1 MAVGQHRP
9 AAAPLA
15 AEFLPHHTPA
25 SYPLAGSS
33 RGCLTVLPKEA
44 LELTLAHAVELGLE
58 PGLEQKM
65 ELAVRVSPRG
75 VN

>member
-15 AEFLPHHTPA
+15 AEFLPPPHP
-25 SYPLAGSS
+25 PLAG
-33 RGCLTVLPKEA
+33 GVWLCDPKEA
-44 LELTLAHAVELGLE
+44 MEVRLAHEVELC
-58 PGLEQKM
+58 LEQYLEQPV